1 MTVSTWATT
10 STTGSPTRPCS
21 SSVCWRASWP
31 SWRSRFRSWGADMNL
46 GQALLDQQVV
56 DRSGE
61 LMGKVDGIVLEMR
74 DGKAPRVA
82 CLMIG
87 GGTAARRIR
96 PGFAEWLLRWRRRW
110 GPTDD
115 RALEVPWAKVRS
127 IGID

>member
-1 MTVSTWATT
+1 
-10 STTGSPTRPCS
+10 
-21 SSVCWRASWP
+21 
-31 SWRSRFRSWGADMNL
+31 MNL

-74 DGKAPRVA
+74 DGKAPKVA
-82 CLMIG
+82 RLMIG
-87 GGTAARRIR
+87 GGTAARRIH

-115 RALEVPWAKVRS
+115 RALEVPWAKVRR
-127 IGID
+127 IGLDVRVDLDAEHTPAFAWEHWVRDHIITRIPGA